1 MDSLPTAVLV
11 FSRAPVPGETKRR
24 LIPALGPE
32 RAAELHEQMLEA
44 IVGSAVQAGAGP
56 VIVCCTPSTEH
67 DCFSR
72 LRRDYG
78 ATLCEQTSGD
88 LGARMHAALADA
100 LRQYPRALLVG
111 SDCPSLTPDVIASAA
126 RALENGYQA
135 VIAPATDGGYVLLG
149 LNRLSRRLFEDI
161 EWGGADV
168 AKATIKRLDGLGWR
182 YLALEP
188 HTDIDR
194 PEDVEHAAQS
204 LGRL

>member
-1 MDSLPTAVLV
+1 
-11 FSRAPVPGETKRR
+11 
-24 LIPALGPE
+24 
-32 RAAELHEQMLEA
+32 
-44 IVGSAVQAGAGP
+44 
-56 VIVCCTPSTEH
+56 
-67 DCFSR
+67 
-72 LRRDYG
+72 
-78 ATLCEQTSGD
+78 
-88 LGARMHAALADA
+88 MHAALADA

-194 PEDVEHAAQS
+194 PEDVEHAVQS